1 MSHAA
6 RCHWLPLADRF
17 LHLHLHDNPLVMRLA
32 VSWAAYVS
40 GASQDCSPSGGQ
52 CSDRRPEVLLADFT
66 VPAAGGKGAKKQDGA
81 KQQDAK
87 GPKSPAPS
95 AQGGGAE
102 VRCPVPPCSRNNSH
116 LTFTVRVH
124 SGCCTAASPPWAQC
138 RCAGIE
144 NMKAPPVRPHIA
156 QFQGESLLS
165 AGAPAAGGRLHG
177 PAQLQHPAHHRTA
190 AAGV

>member
-1 MSHAA
+1 MRLVGGVCELQVQKHSHLVRSHAASHAA

-17 LHLHLHDNPLVMRLA
+17 LHLHLHDNPLIMRLA

-66 VPAAGGKGAKKQDGA
+66 APAAGGKGAKEQDGA

-102 VRCPVPPCSRNNSH
+102 VRSPVPPCSRKNSH
-116 LTFTVRVH
+116 LTFTARVH
-124 SGCCTAASPPWAQC
+124 SGCCTAASPRFYTVQDHHGRNVDAQ
-138 RCAGIE
+138 A
-144 NMKAPPVRPHIA
+144 
-156 QFQGESLLS
+156 L
-165 AGAPAAGGRLHG
+165 
-177 PAQLQHPAHHRTA
+177 RT
-190 AAGV
+190 